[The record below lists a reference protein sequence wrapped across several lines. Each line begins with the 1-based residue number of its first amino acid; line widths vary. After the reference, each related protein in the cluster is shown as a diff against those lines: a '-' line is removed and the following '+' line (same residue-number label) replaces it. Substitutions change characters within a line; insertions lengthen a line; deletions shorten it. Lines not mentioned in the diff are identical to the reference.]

1 MKRSLLRGTTVHLL
15 SGLLI
20 CASAQA
26 QVADTISH
34 KTPLFTSTDAV
45 IFGSFALA
53 TVAVA
58 PIDRYFATRLQDP
71 AAQENRF
78 LRTSATGFRL
88 LGVPGSIGTS
98 AGLYLLGR
106 IQGSTRTADLGL
118 HSGEAIL
125 LGSVV
130 GGTIKVLA
138 GRARPYEGIDNP
150 RDFQLMRG
158 LREDRYRSFP
168 SGHTIAAF
176 AFASTVSRE
185 TVMWWPNT
193 RWTIGPVMYTGATL
207 VGISRM
213 YNNQHWASDVMA
225 GAAIGTLIGLNVVR
239 YQHSHPDNRLDRVLL
254 SVTWIPGAGKIP
266 GSFVLR

>member
-1 MKRSLLRGTTVHLL
+1 MLFLLLAPTGARG
-15 SGLLI
+15 
-20 CASAQA
+20 
-26 QVADTISH
+26 QVADTISR
-34 KTPLFTSTDAV
+34 KTPLFTASDAA

-78 LRTSATGFRL
+78 LRRSATGFRL
-88 LGVPGSIGTS
+88 LGVPGSLGTS

-106 IQGSTRTADLGL
+106 IQGQRRVTDLGL

-125 LGSVV
+125 MGSGV
-130 GGTIKVLA
+130 GVAIKLLA
-138 GRARPYEGIDNP
+138 GRARPYVDVEKP
-150 RDFQLMRG
+150 HDFQLARG
-158 LREDRYRSFP
+158 LDGDRFRSFP

-185 TVMWWPNT
+185 TVMWWPHS
-193 RWTIGPVMYTGATL
+193 RWTIGPVMYGGATL

-239 YQHSHPDNRLDRVLL
+239 HQHSNPGNRLDRTLL
-254 SVTWIPGAGKIP
+254 KVSWITGAGKIP
-266 GSFVLR
+266 GSLLLH

>member
-1 MKRSLLRGTTVHLL
+1 MLFLLFAPAGARG
-15 SGLLI
+15 
-20 CASAQA
+20 
-26 QVADTISH
+26 QVADTISR
-34 KTPLFTSTDAV
+34 KTPLFTASDAA
-45 IFGSFALA
+45 IFGGFALA
-53 TVAVA
+53 TAAVA

-78 LRTSATGFRL
+78 LRRSATGFRL

-106 IQGSTRTADLGL
+106 LQGQTRTADLGL
-118 HSGEAIL
+118 HSAEAIL
-125 LGSVV
+125 LGSGV
-130 GGTIKVLA
+130 GVAIKLLA
-138 GRARPYEGIDNP
+138 GRARPYADIEKP
-150 RDFQLMRG
+150 HDFQLARG
-158 LREDRYRSFP
+158 LDGDRFRSFP

-185 TVMWWPNT
+185 TVMWWPHT
-193 RWTIGPVMYTGATL
+193 RWTIGPVMYGGATL

-239 YQHSHPDNRLDRVLL
+239 YQHSNPGNRLDRTLL
-254 SVTWIPGAGKIP
+254 KVTWIPGVGSTP
-266 GSFVLR
+266 GSLLLY